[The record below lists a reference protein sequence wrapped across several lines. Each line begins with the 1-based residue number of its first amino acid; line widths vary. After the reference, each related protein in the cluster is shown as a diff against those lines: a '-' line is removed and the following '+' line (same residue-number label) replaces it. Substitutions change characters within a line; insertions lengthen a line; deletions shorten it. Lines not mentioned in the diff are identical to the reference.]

1 MKYETF
7 EENLMNPNDN
17 MMKFDY
23 SKNKIGRK
31 QILHILFIIFQ
42 KYYDNNGF
50 LPKVNNEDVA

>member
-1 MKYETF
+1 
-7 EENLMNPNDN
+7 MNPNDN